1 MGPLFLMVAAQ
12 TANHFLQQPRITP
25 CIGRAA
31 GDGIRATSELKRM
44 VAAWRLV
51 LFKKL
56 SPICI
61 GISEVTKFLDGGN
74 IEAQYVWNIRT
85 SSMV

>member
-1 MGPLFLMVAAQ
+1 MIAAQ
-12 TANHFLQQPRITP
+12 TANHFLQQPRVTP

-31 GDGIRATSELKRM
+31 GDGIRATSELKRI
-44 VAAWRLV
+44 VAAWRLI

-61 GISEVTKFLDGGN
+61 GISEVTNFLDSKH
-74 IEAQYVWNIRT
+74 IDSQYVWNIRT
-85 SSMV
+85 STIVQ